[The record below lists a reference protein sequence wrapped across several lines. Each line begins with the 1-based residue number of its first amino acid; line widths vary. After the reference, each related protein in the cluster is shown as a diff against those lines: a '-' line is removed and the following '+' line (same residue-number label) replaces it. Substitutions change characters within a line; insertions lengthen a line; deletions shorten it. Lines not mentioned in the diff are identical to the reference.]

1 MVPENNIAVQLHNW
15 CIAQHYCICEN
26 YNCTLLFLICYCI
39 GALRLQ
45 LVLNSLDENAKEDFQ
60 NGTNG
65 AVVSINLIVLFRCF
79 IIQIKILCVC
89 LCVYACTCTNMLLLC
104 VHAEVK

>member
-1 MVPENNIAVQLHNW
+1 MLKVELLYIICSQVLLRIFVVEVCMHPYFFNFQLL
-15 CIAQHYCICEN
+15 YCVCELWYIC
-26 YNCTLLFLICYCI
+26 CCL

-65 AVVSINLIVLFRCF
+65 AVVSILIR
-79 IIQIKILCVC
+79 ILIRI
-89 LCVYACTCTNMLLLC
+89 LY
-104 VHAEVK
+104 H